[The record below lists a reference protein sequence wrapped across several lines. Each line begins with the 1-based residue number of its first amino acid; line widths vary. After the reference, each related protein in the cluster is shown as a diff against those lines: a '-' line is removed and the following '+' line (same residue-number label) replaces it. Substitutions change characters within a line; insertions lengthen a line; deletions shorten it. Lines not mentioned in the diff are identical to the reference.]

1 MARQRCPRRASRA
14 GPALQFLQ
22 PSALYVEYYAGRYD
36 CQWIFTQRADVR
48 GRGVRCADHHRSVA
62 RPGGLF
68 PAGRDPGRS
77 LHERGVGLPVLPGGE
92 RVDRNRRPRAAQSV
106 GLPHCRSPGTGARR
120 LSPGVPAAIVASSQG
135 AVGGMTSQI
144 ASLAPWFHNLHLPDG
159 AQTAPEHPLGD
170 FPAVKWRQIAPFV
183 PSDLAGWRV
192 LDIGCNAGF
201 YSFELAR
208 RGALV
213 TAIDIDL
220 HYLRQARWAARE
232 YGLEERIEFR
242 QRSVYELAAAREQF
256 DLVWFL
262 GVLYHLRHP
271 LLALDILREVT
282 RRQMVLQALTMPGE

>member
-1 MARQRCPRRASRA
+1 
-14 GPALQFLQ
+14 
-22 PSALYVEYYAGRYD
+22 
-36 CQWIFTQRADVR
+36 
-48 GRGVRCADHHRSVA
+48 
-62 RPGGLF
+62 
-68 PAGRDPGRS
+68 
-77 LHERGVGLPVLPGGE
+77 
-92 RVDRNRRPRAAQSV
+92 
-106 GLPHCRSPGTGARR
+106 
-120 LSPGVPAAIVASSQG
+120 
-135 AVGGMTSQI
+135 MTSQI

-282 RRQMVLQALTMPGE
+282 RRQMVLQALTMPGEAVLATPQSIGLFEREWLTRPGWPRMAFIEHALQDDPTNWWAPDHACLEAMVRSAGFRVQARPGHEIYVCEPDEREPAVGRKLRQMELRAVTCGGAA